1 MIGTG
6 LVQIPAGGHRL
17 AALELLVVEPDAE
30 DPFARGHVFGVVVE
44 HLLELL
50 ERLGCFQVQLGE
62 AACVGQQV
70 LVRVDHAGQHSR
82 AMQIDHFVGKLFGFP
97 IAAAVNKFT
106 VLYNEG
112 RALVTLALHCIN
124 NTVHISCRMEHLG
137 SSSFITDVSANYTL

>member
-62 AACVGQQV
+62 AACVGQQ
-70 LVRVDHAGQHSR
+70 
-82 AMQIDHFVGKLFGFP
+82 IDHFVGKLFGFP

-112 RALVTLALHCIN
+112 RALVTLALHRIN
-124 NTVHISCRMEHLG
+124 STVHISCRMEHLG